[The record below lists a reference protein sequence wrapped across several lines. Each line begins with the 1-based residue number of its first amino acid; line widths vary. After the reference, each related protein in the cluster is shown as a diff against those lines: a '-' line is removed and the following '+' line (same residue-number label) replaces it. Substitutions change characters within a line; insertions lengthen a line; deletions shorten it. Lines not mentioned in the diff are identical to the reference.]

1 MSLDVIINVGLVSM
15 VDIRQMRAFIVL
27 AETLH
32 FGRAAERLHLSQPP
46 LSRQIAAME
55 KDLGVRLL
63 DRHSRRAALT
73 AAGRRFLEDARA
85 AVDAFDLACRNV
97 RLAESGVVG
106 ELAVG
111 FMMHAASTVMPG
123 LARRY
128 LEARPQVA
136 LSLTEVVPGR
146 LVEDLKAGRFD
157 AGVLFDPGPT
167 PGLILKSVYCERLC
181 LAVPQNHR
189 LAGRAEVSPGDL
201 AGEAMIATAADVA
214 PSLRDVILRYCRAG
228 GLEPAFRLEVQLQ
241 QSMVNL
247 VGEGLGAAF
256 APESMRRT
264 STAAVAFVD
273 LRDAPTID
281 HVVAFRPDNPNPA
294 LPAFLA
300 AAMGHP
306 V

>member
-1 MSLDVIINVGLVSM
+1 MI
-15 VDIRQMRAFIVL
+15 DIRQMRAFIVL

-32 FGRAAERLHLSQPP
+32 FGRAAERLGLSQPP

-55 KDLGVRLL
+55 RDLGVRLL
-63 DRHSRRAALT
+63 ERHSRRAVLT
-73 AAGRRFLEDARA
+73 AAGRRFLDDARV
-85 AVDAFDLACRNV
+85 AVAAFDLACRNV

-111 FMMHAASTVMPG
+111 FMMHAASTVMPV

-128 LEARPQVA
+128 LEARPEVA
-136 LSLTEVVPGR
+136 LSLTEVIPGQ

-167 PGLILKSVYCERLC
+167 PGLILKSIYHERLC
-181 LAVPQNHR
+181 LAVPRGHR
-189 LAGRAEVSPGDL
+189 LAGRAEASARDI
-201 AGEAMIATAADVA
+201 AGEPMIATAANVA

-264 STAAVAFVD
+264 STAAVIFID
-273 LRDAPTID
+273 LEDPPTID
-281 HVVAFRPDNPNPA
+281 HVVAYRPENPNPA

-300 AAMGHP
+300 TAMELP